1 MRLSPMNFK
10 AMVFSYMSKEMLA
23 MNGLLDINAR
33 FAVIRTPQ
41 LNSSGSQRA
50 QFNAAATTVGY

>member
-1 MRLSPMNFK
+1 MNFK
-10 AMVFSYMSKEMLA
+10 AIVFSYMTKEKLA